1 MTSPAEPAS
10 ADATQ
15 ARQLTKPLRELA
27 ALALLGANAVFL
39 FVGLLRLIAP
49 NDYSSFTDRAGSAF
63 YAFIGVEAVGLPL
76 LAVLLAT
83 HISPV
88 LAKAKLITQAA
99 LVEYAVSA
107 LFGTL
112 TMLIWTVGRLAEA
125 EVLDA
130 LLGVL
135 TRFAWMVI
143 FAIAA
148 WVVYTDLARPLL
160 RAAAQAPAGRLRPAA
175 AGLAAAAGRLAG
187 PGSARRPAAGRM
199 ARSRPAGR
207 LPAGRSAG
215 RLPAGRPVRPAVAAV
230 PAPAVGPAV
239 PAVRAPQSA
248 PPHPQS
254 APPFPAAAVRAAVP
268 GPQSAPPANP
278 APQSAPPSAARPAA
292 AVRAAAVG
300 RPHSGD
306 PAPVRRPDRGHLP
319 PGRPGRRPHPA
330 HQAQRPPRPAPLSSA
345 TPDRRRVPARSATHG
360 ADRCDHTA
368 VRRDD
373 SFRSS
378 SGANGRVGVGSGRGR
393 EHECR
398 FPRCGPGLVGS
409 LALRIG

>member
-1 MTSPAEPAS
+1 MTSPTEPAS

-39 FVGLLRLIAP
+39 FVGLLRLVAP

-63 YAFIGVEAVGLPL
+63 YAFVGVEAVTLPV

-99 LVEYAVSA
+99 LIEYAVSA

-148 WVVYTDLARPLL
+148 WVVYTIWRAHYYVPRPKPQPGVYGQPQPGWPQQQGGWP
-160 RAAAQAPAGRLRPAA
+160 APGQPGGQPQGGWPAPGQPGGYPQAGQPGGYPQAGQ
-175 AGLAAAAGRLAG
+175 
-187 PGSARRPAAGRM
+187 
-199 ARSRPAGR
+199 
-207 LPAGRSAG
+207 SAG
-215 RLPAGRPVRPAVAAV
+215 YPQAGQFGQQSPPFQ
-230 PAPAVGPAV
+230 
-239 PAVRAPQSA
+239 APQSA

-254 APPFPAAAVRAAVP
+254 APPFPAA
-268 GPQSAPPANP
+268 PQSAPPASP
-278 APQSAPPSAARPAA
+278 APQSPSPAAPPFGQPPSADPTQAIPRQSADPTQGSSRPA
-292 AVRAAAVG
+292 
-300 RPHSGD
+300 
-306 PAPVRRPDRGHLP
+306 
-319 PGRPGRRPHPA
+319 
-330 HQAQRPPRPAPLSSA
+330 
-345 TPDRRRVPARSATHG
+345 
-360 ADRCDHTA
+360 
-368 VRRDD
+368 
-373 SFRSS
+373 
-378 SGANGRVGVGSGRGR
+378 
-393 EHECR
+393 
-398 FPRCGPGLVGS
+398 GP
-409 LALRIG
+409 